1 MIRGDSYEMPLI
13 ETILKKYGFSTVEQG
28 KNKILLE
35 KNES

>member
-1 MIRGDSYEMPLI
+1 MIRN
-13 ETILKKYGFSTVEQG
+13 ETLTHFGFLVQDEG

>member
-1 MIRGDSYEMPLI
+1 MIILNMKCLLI
-13 ETILKKYGFSTVEQG
+13 ETILKKYGFNLAEQG